1 LAVKRTE
8 PSDQNVSV
16 VELLVPTVTDRP
28 GLLKSLLQAREGLL
42 KQLRPALKD
51 SGLTD
56 QQWRVM
62 SELARVDE
70 ISASELAA
78 AACLRASSL
87 SRIIKDLETRQLLV
101 RRSHRDDLR
110 RTMVSITRQGR
121 TTVESIVPTAAAAAA
136 DISVRFGSGRV
147 ENLHELS
154 AALATTLGGDVP
166 DDEAE

>member
-1 LAVKRTE
+1 VKNIQPLEDRT
-8 PSDQNVSV
+8 PNV
-16 VELLVPTVTDRP
+16 LDLIVPMAGDRA
-28 GLLKSLLQAREGLL
+28 GLLKALLQAREGLL

-62 SELARVDE
+62 SELVRVNE

-87 SRIIKDLETRQLLV
+87 SRIIKDLENRQFLL

-110 RTMVSITRQGR
+110 RTMISITLRGR
-121 TTVESIVPTAAAAAA
+121 SVVEGVLPVAAGIADDIAA
-136 DISVRFGSGRV
+136 RFGSERIETV
-147 ENLHELS
+147 HDLS
-154 AALATTLGGDVP
+154 DALAVTLGGNIP
-166 DDEAE
+166 DDAAE